1 MAEGRLG
8 RVGERVE
15 TIWAIISRGGLLALV
30 AVVVAVIGVQVA
42 RECLSDGL
50 LLEPVAV
57 KGQVGEGG
65 PTAEMATQQIAI
77 HIDKIQR
84 SGAREWRRLSFAE
97 NEPTVSIQ
105 IPGSSMTLD
114 GLAREIAELLPQRRR
129 ILKVSIAP
137 NPSAAGY
144 VAAVAV
150 SRNGTLRRKTC
161 EVDKQPGALNRLFEC
176 IAIEAMKSV
185 DPLYAASYVLSIEEE
200 RCRRYEREWLAPTNA
215 VSEMKRLLEVL
226 RDYCAFPR
234 TRAMV
239 SSIVRRGSE
248 ADRPWV
254 SYIYGKLHLARADAV
269 AKFDAEGQRDEID
282 RAIRRFGESSPGN
295 LPASARAILMEAYI
309 KNDLSF
315 QTSIRQLNRS
325 AEADFIKYRLNDA
338 ARGLSE
344 AMALLENPK
353 AKTEAKKLTLWEAV
367 ASGIEPALPAEVARL
382 ALPADDA
389 RLASISSHMRGL
401 IQYRQWVINTR
412 WRYHNGEFG
421 FAEGTAEREQMQEVL
436 RHFSEADGRSR
447 QTFEFYVE
455 WGNAH
460 RALGDFKSAIKKYR
474 KAGDLAPDNYI
485 PFVNVAVAFL
495 EKARAS
501 HKLQEQFEALR
512 QTSSYLTWISEGG
525 PFTTLVDRIAEAL
538 LLVNADEEVDH
549 SLVEDFAFCRLSL
562 SVYEA
567 DPGVSD
573 MSHTAALKYCVDQAR
588 DSLARR
594 LVREEIAGGQQK
606 TTELK
611 PSAPASETKLGELP
625 GAAHKVS
632 DQK

>member
-42 RECLSDGL
+42 HECLSDGL
-50 LLEPVAV
+50 LLEPVVV

-77 HIDKIQR
+77 HIDKIQH

-129 ILKVSIAP
+129 ILKVSIAV
-137 NPSAAGY
+137 NPSGAGH
-144 VAAVAV
+144 VAAVVV

-161 EVDKQPGALNRLFEC
+161 EVDKQPGALNRMFEC

-215 VSEMKRLLEVL
+215 VSEMKRLLVVL

-239 SSIVRRGSE
+239 ASIVRRGSE

-282 RAIRRFGESSPGN
+282 RAIRRFGESSPAD
-295 LPASARAILMEAYI
+295 LPPSARAILMEAYI

-315 QTSIRQLNRS
+315 QMSIEQLNRS
-325 AEADFIKYRLNDA
+325 AEADFIKHRLKSAAKSLSDA
-338 ARGLSE
+338 
-344 AMALLENPK
+344 MDLLEKPPV
-353 AKTEAKKLTLWEAV
+353 KTAREAKKLTLWEAV
-367 ASGIEPALPAEVARL
+367 ASGIEPASTAGHAH
-382 ALPADDA
+382 
-389 RLASISSHMRGL
+389 LASISSHMHGL
-401 IQYRQWVINTR
+401 VKYRQWVIDTR
-412 WRYHNGEFG
+412 SRYPKGEFG
-421 FAEGTAEREQMQEVL
+421 FVQGPAETELMEKVL
-436 RHFSEADGRSR
+436 HYFGEADGRSR

-455 WGNAH
+455 WGNAY

-474 KAGDLAPDNYI
+474 KAGDLAPDSYI
-485 PFVNVAVAFL
+485 PFVNVVVAML
-495 EKARAS
+495 EKATAS
-501 HKLQEQFEALR
+501 HIVQEQFEALR
-512 QTSSYLTWISEGG
+512 QTSSYLTWVSEGG

-538 LLVNADEEVDH
+538 LLVNASKEVDH
-549 SLVEDFAFCRLSL
+549 SLVEDFTFCRWSL
-562 SVYEA
+562 SVHEA
-567 DPGVSD
+567 DPGISD

-594 LVREEIAGGQQK
+594 LVREEIAREQK
-606 TTELK
+606 TTASK
-611 PSAPASETKLGELP
+611 SSAPQVEMKLGELP
-625 GAAHKVS
+625 GAAQKVS

>member
-1 MAEGRLG
+1 MTEGRLG

-15 TIWAIISRGGLLALV
+15 TIWGIVSRGGLLVLV
-30 AVVVAVIGVQVA
+30 AGILAVVGVQVA

-50 LLEPVAV
+50 LLEPVV
-57 KGQVGEGG
+57 MKGQVGEGG
-65 PTAEMATQQIAI
+65 PTPEMATQQIAI

-129 ILKVSIAP
+129 VLKVSIVAS
-137 NPSAAGY
+137 PSGGGY

-150 SRNGTLRRKTC
+150 SRNGTQRRKTC

-176 IAIEAMKSV
+176 IAVEAMKSV

-200 RCRRYEREWLAPTNA
+200 RCARFERERLTPSNA
-215 VSEMKRLLEVL
+215 VSDMQRLLQGL

-234 TRAMV
+234 TRTIV
-239 SSIVRRGSE
+239 SSIVRRGNK
-248 ADRPWV
+248 ADQLWV

-269 AKFDAEGQRDEID
+269 AKVDAEGQRDEIE
-282 RAIRRFGESSPGN
+282 RAIRRFDESSPGE

-315 QTSIRQLNRS
+315 QASIDLLNRS
-325 AEADFIKYRLNDA
+325 AEADFIKHRLNTA
-338 ARGLSE
+338 AKGLSA
-344 AMALLENPK
+344 AMKRLEKP
-353 AKTEAKKLTLWEAV
+353 AQTPVAPQASATKKPTLWEAV
-367 ASGIEPALPAEVARL
+367 ASGIEPAP
-382 ALPADDA
+382 PADDA
-389 RLASISSHMRGL
+389 RLASISAHMRGL
-401 IQYRQWVINTR
+401 IKYRQWVIETR
-412 WRYHNGEFG
+412 SRYEKGEFG
-421 FAEGTAEREQMQEVL
+421 FVEGPAERELMEKVL
-436 RHFSEADGRSR
+436 HHFGEADGRSR

-460 RALGDFKSAIKKYR
+460 RALGNFKDAIANYR
-474 KAGDLAPDNYI
+474 RAGDLAPDSYV
-485 PFVNVAVAFL
+485 PFINVAVASL
-495 EKARAS
+495 EKSKLSRA
-501 HKLQEQFEALR
+501 LQDQFDALR

-525 PFTTLVDRIAEAL
+525 PFTTLADRIAEAL
-538 LLVNADEEVDH
+538 LLVHDNGAVDD
-549 SLVEDFAFCRLSL
+549 SLVEDFAFCRGSL
-562 SVYEA
+562 SIHEA
-567 DPGVSD
+567 EPKVSH

-588 DSLARR
+588 DSVARR
-594 LVREEIAGGQQK
+594 LVREEIAREK
-606 TTELK
+606 KDKEPK
-611 PSAPASETKLGELP
+611 SSAPPVETKLGELP
-625 GAAHKVS
+625 GAPQKVS

>member
-15 TIWAIISRGGLLALV
+15 TIWGIISRGGLLALV
-30 AVVVAVIGVQVA
+30 VIVVAVVGVQVA
-42 RECLSDGL
+42 HECLSDGL
-50 LLEPVAV
+50 LLEPVVV

-77 HIDKIQR
+77 HIDKVQR

-129 ILKVSIAP
+129 ILKVSIAA
-137 NPSAAGY
+137 NPSGSGY
-144 VAAVAV
+144 VAALAV
-150 SRNGTLRRKTC
+150 SRNGRLRRKTC
-161 EVDKQPGALNRLFEC
+161 EVDKQPGALNRMFEC
-176 IAIEAMKSV
+176 IAIEAMKTV

-200 RCRRYEREWLAPTNA
+200 RCRRYEREWLAPTDA
-215 VSEMKRLLEVL
+215 VSEMTRRLQVL

-234 TRAMV
+234 TRAMAA
-239 SSIVRRGSE
+239 SIVRRGNE

-269 AKFDAEGQRDEID
+269 AKADAEGQRDEIN
-282 RAIRRFGESSPGN
+282 RAIRRFGESSPGD

-315 QTSIRQLNRS
+315 QASIEQLNRS
-325 AEADFIKYRLNDA
+325 AEADFIKHRLNDA
-338 ARGLSE
+338 AKGLSE
-344 AMALLENPK
+344 AMDLLEKPM
-353 AKTEAKKLTLWEAV
+353 KTAAKKSTLWDAV
-367 ASGIEPALPAEVARL
+367 TSGIEPALPA
-382 ALPADDA
+382 DDA
-389 RLASISSHMRGL
+389 RLVSISSHMRGL
-401 IQYRQWVINTR
+401 VQYRQWVINSR
-412 WRYHNGEFG
+412 WRYQTGEFG
-421 FAEGTAEREQMQEVL
+421 FVEGTAEREQMQAVL
-436 RHFSEADGRSR
+436 RHFSEAGGRSR

-460 RALGDFKSAIKKYR
+460 RALGDFRNAIANYR
-474 KAGDLAPDNYI
+474 RAGDLAPDNYI
-485 PFVNVAVAFL
+485 PFVNVAVAML
-495 EKARAS
+495 EKAKAS
-501 HKLQEQFEALR
+501 RDVLEQFDALR

-525 PFTTLVDRIAEAL
+525 PFTTFVTRIAEAL
-538 LLVNADEEVDH
+538 LLVNDDGKVDD
-549 SLVEDFAFCRLSL
+549 SLVEDFAFCRWSL
-562 SVYEA
+562 SPYEA
-567 DPGVSD
+567 NPGVSD

-594 LVREEIAGGQQK
+594 LVRREIAREPK
-606 TTELK
+606 TAE
-611 PSAPASETKLGELP
+611 PNSSVPPVEPKLGQLP
-625 GAAHKVS
+625 GAAQKVS

>member
-30 AVVVAVIGVQVA
+30 AMVIAVVGVQVVH
-42 RECLSDGL
+42 ECLSDGL
-50 LLEPVAV
+50 LLEPVVV

-65 PTAEMATQQIAI
+65 PTVEMATQQIAI
-77 HIDKIQR
+77 HIDKVQR

-129 ILKVSIAP
+129 ILKVSIAV
-137 NPSAAGY
+137 NPSGTGY

-150 SRNGTLRRKTC
+150 SRNGTHRRKTC
-161 EVDKQPGALNRLFEC
+161 EVDKQPGALNRMFEC

-200 RCRRYEREWLAPTNA
+200 RCGRYEREWLAPTNA
-215 VSEMKRLLEVL
+215 VSDMKRLLQGL

-239 SSIVRRGSE
+239 ASIVRRGSE

-254 SYIYGKLHLARADAV
+254 SYIYGRLHLARADAV
-269 AKFDAEGQRDEID
+269 AKLDAESQRDEID

-315 QTSIRQLNRS
+315 QTSIEQLNRS
-325 AEADFIKYRLNDA
+325 AEADFIKHRLKGA
-338 ARGLSE
+338 AQSLSE
-344 AMALLENPK
+344 AMDLLEKPPAAAPQANK
-353 AKTEAKKLTLWEAV
+353 FTLWEAV
-367 ASGIEPALPAEVARL
+367 ASGIEPASTARD
-382 ALPADDA
+382 P
-389 RLASISSHMRGL
+389 RLTSISSHMHGL
-401 IQYRQWVINTR
+401 ITYRQWVIDTR
-412 WRYHNGEFG
+412 SRYPKGEFG
-421 FAEGTAEREQMQEVL
+421 FVQGAAEKELMEKVL
-436 RHFSEADGRSR
+436 HYFGEADGRSR

-455 WGNAH
+455 WGNAY

-485 PFVNVAVAFL
+485 PFVNVAVAML
-495 EKARAS
+495 EKAKGS
-501 HKLQEQFEALR
+501 HKLPDQFEALR

-525 PFTTLVDRIAEAL
+525 PFTTLADRIAEAL
-538 LLVNADEEVDH
+538 LLVNANKEVDH
-549 SLVEDFAFCRLSL
+549 SLVEDFAFCRFSL
-562 SVYEA
+562 SIHEA

-594 LVREEIAGGQQK
+594 LVREEVAGEQN
-606 TTELK
+606 TTEPEPK
-611 PSAPASETKLGELP
+611 PTPTVPPLETKLGQLP
-625 GAAHKVS
+625 GAAQKVS

>member
-15 TIWAIISRGGLLALV
+15 TIWGIISRGGLLALV
-30 AVVVAVIGVQVA
+30 AVVVAVVGVQVA
-42 RECLSDGL
+42 HECLSDGL
-50 LLEPVAV
+50 LLGPVVV

-65 PTAEMATQQIAI
+65 PTPEMATQQIAI

-114 GLAREIAELLPQRRR
+114 GLAREIAELLPQKRR

-137 NPSAAGY
+137 NPSGAGY

-176 IAIEAMKSV
+176 IAVETMKSV
-185 DPLYAASYVLSIEEE
+185 DPLYAASYVLSVEEE
-200 RCRRYEREWLAPTNA
+200 RCRRYEREGLAPTNA
-215 VSEMKRLLEVL
+215 VSDMKRLLQGL

-234 TRAMV
+234 TRTMV
-239 SSIVRRGSE
+239 ASIVRRGSE

-269 AKFDAEGQRDEID
+269 AKADAEGQRDEIE
-282 RAIRRFGESSPGN
+282 RAIRRFGESSPGR

-315 QTSIRQLNRS
+315 QTSINQLNRS
-325 AEADFIKYRLNDA
+325 AEADFIKHRLRSAAKSLSDA
-338 ARGLSE
+338 
-344 AMALLENPK
+344 MDLLEKPPE
-353 AKTEAKKLTLWEAV
+353 KTGDKKLTLWEAV
-367 ASGIEPALPAEVARL
+367 TSGVEPALPV
-382 ALPADDA
+382 DDA
-389 RLASISSHMRGL
+389 RLASISSHMHGL
-401 IQYRQWVINTR
+401 IKYRQWVIDTR
-412 WRYHNGEFG
+412 SRYPNGEFG
-421 FAEGTAEREQMQEVL
+421 FVQGPAEKELMEKVL
-436 RHFSEADGRSR
+436 HYFGEADGRSR

-455 WGNAH
+455 WGNAY
-460 RALGDFKSAIKKYR
+460 RALGDFKSAIRKYR
-474 KAGDLAPDNYI
+474 KAGDLAPDSYI
-485 PFVNVAVAFL
+485 PFVNVVVSML
-495 EKARAS
+495 EKAKAS
-501 HKLQEQFEALR
+501 HSLQEQFEALR

-538 LLVNADEEVDH
+538 LLVNADKEVDH
-549 SLVEDFAFCRLSL
+549 SLVEDFAFCRWSL
-562 SVYEA
+562 SVHEA
-567 DPGVSD
+567 DPGISD

-594 LVREEIAGGQQK
+594 LVREEIAKEQK
-606 TTELK
+606 VTASVS
-611 PSAPASETKLGELP
+611 SAPQVETKLGELP
-625 GAAHKVS
+625 GPPQKVS